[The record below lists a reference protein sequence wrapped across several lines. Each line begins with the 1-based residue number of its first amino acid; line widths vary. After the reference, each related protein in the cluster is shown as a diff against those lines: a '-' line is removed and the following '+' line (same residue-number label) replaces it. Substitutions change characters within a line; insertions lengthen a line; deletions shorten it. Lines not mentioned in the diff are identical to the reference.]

1 MKLPTTETQCDECI
15 FQKQYPICT
24 VNFTY
29 IQMKYQD
36 QANHDTTF
44 ENT

>member
-1 MKLPTTETQCDECI
+1 MKLPTTETQCDGWI
-15 FQKQYPICT
+15 FQKQYLICA

-29 IQMKYQD
+29 VQMKYQG
-36 QANHDTTF
+36 QPNHDTTF

>member
-15 FQKQYPICT
+15 FQKQNPICT